1 MIWARRDTSAERSS
15 DYQGTDMSREPVIV
29 GVAQVANKDPERIV
43 HPVALLEDAARA
55 AFADA
60 GADPTGHIGAV
71 YSAPLSVF
79 SEEHGG
85 AMVAARLGLPDGIR
99 EQSNYSGAGP
109 QRLLAIACD
118 AIARGDIDAA
128 LLVGGVADASV
139 RRARERGQDAPAPP
153 TSVWSQGSAG
163 TGSLE
168 RLRNR
173 DWPFSAEQGSGAGM
187 PSSYFALVESA
198 MARAAG
204 RMPDAHRASLGDLL
218 APFTQVAAAR
228 PEVAWFPTAR
238 TPAEIATVGPDNR
251 FVAEPY
257 TKLMCSFPTVDL
269 AAALVVMS
277 RELADRLGIGADRRV
292 HPLALTLGHE
302 VGPPSVRPDIAR
314 AQALTDAASR
324 ALEAASVAPDQI
336 EAFDLYSCF
345 PAAVQLGMA
354 AFGIRE
360 DDSRPRTTT
369 GGLPY
374 FGGPG
379 AAYTLHGVVSMVER
393 CRANGGRVGA
403 VVGLGGAV
411 DDFSVGLYS
420 ADPPAH
426 GCSLETETVYPDA
439 TPVEITRTTD
449 GVAVVEACTVM
460 HERDAG
466 PVGAPVIAR
475 LPDGSRIG
483 ARALDPELA
492 KALSGTSLVGTRV
505 RITSADDKAFY
516 EPV

>member
-1 MIWARRDTSAERSS
+1 
-15 DYQGTDMSREPVIV
+15 MSRQPVIV
-29 GVAQVANKDPERIV
+29 GIAQLANKDPERVV
-43 HPVALLEDAARA
+43 HPVVLLEDAARA
-55 AFADA
+55 AFDDA
-60 GADPTGHIGAV
+60 GADPTAHIGAV

-109 QRLLAIACD
+109 QRLLALACD
-118 AIARGDIDAA
+118 AITRGDIDAA

-139 RRARERGQDAPAPP
+139 RRARERGDEAPAPP

-168 RLRNR
+168 RVLKR

-198 MARAAG
+198 LAAVAG
-204 RMPDAHRASLGDLL
+204 HAPDQHRAYLGALL
-218 APFTQVAAAR
+218 APFTEVASTR

-238 TPAEIATVGPDNR
+238 TPDEIASVSDDNR

-277 RELADRLGIGADRRV
+277 GELADRLGVASDKRV

-302 VGPPSVRPDIAR
+302 VGPPSVRPDIAKTR
-314 AQALTDAASR
+314 ALTDAAGR
-324 ALEAASVAPDQI
+324 ALDAASVAPGDI
-336 EAFDLYSCF
+336 DAFDLYSCF

-354 AFGIRE
+354 AFGVAE
-360 DDSRPRTTT
+360 DDPRPRTAT

-379 AAYTLHGVVSMVER
+379 AAYTLHGVVSIVER
-393 CRANGGRVGA
+393 CRANDGRVGA

-411 DDFSVGLYS
+411 DDFSVGLY
-420 ADPPAH
+420 AAEPPAH
-426 GCSLETETVYPDA
+426 GCSVETETVYPDEQ
-439 TPVEITRTTD
+439 PVAVTRTTD
-449 GVAVVEACTVM
+449 AVAVVEAFTVL
-460 HERDAG
+460 HERDEGA
-466 PVGAPVIAR
+466 VGAPVIAR
-475 LPDGSRIG
+475 LLDGTRIG
-483 ARALDPELA
+483 ARARDPKLPPS
-492 KALSGTSLVGTRV
+492 LSGTSLVGSEV
-505 RITSADDKAFY
+505 RITSVDDKAFY

>member
-1 MIWARRDTSAERSS
+1 MA
-15 DYQGTDMSREPVIV
+15 REPVIV
-29 GVAQVANKDPERIV
+29 GVAQLANKDPERIV
-43 HPVALLEDAARA
+43 HPVVLLEDAARA
-55 AFADA
+55 AFVDA
-60 GADPTGHIGAV
+60 GVDPTAHIGGV

-85 AMVAARLGLPDGIR
+85 AIVAGRLGLPDGIR

-109 QRLLAIACD
+109 QRLLAHACD
-118 AIARGDIDAA
+118 AIERGDIDAA

-139 RRARERGQDAPAPP
+139 RRARQRGEHAPAPP

-168 RLRNR
+168 RIRNR

-198 MARAAG
+198 LAARAG
-204 RMPDAHRASLGDLL
+204 HDPETHRAWLGRLL
-218 APFTQVAAAR
+218 APFTAVAATR
-228 PEVAWFPTAR
+228 PDVAWFPSAR
-238 TPAEIATVGPDNR
+238 TATEIATVGPDNR

-257 TKLMCSFPTVDL
+257 PKLMCSFPTVDL

-277 RELADRLGIGADRRV
+277 RELADRLGVAPDRRV
-292 HPLALTLGHE
+292 HPHAITLGHE
-302 VGPPSVRPDIAR
+302 VGPPSVRPDISR
-314 AQALTDAASR
+314 TRALTDAATR
-324 ALEAASVAPDQI
+324 ALEAAGVAPEDI
-336 EAFDLYSCF
+336 DAFDLYSCF

-354 AFGIRE
+354 AFGVGE
-360 DDSRPRTTT
+360 DDPRPRTAT

-379 AAYTLHGVVSMVER
+379 AAYTLHGIVSIVER
-393 CRANGGRVGA
+393 CRVNDGRVGA

-411 DDFSVGLYS
+411 DDFSVGLYA
-420 ADPPAH
+420 ADAPDH
-426 GCSLETETVYPDA
+426 GCALETETVYPDEA
-439 TPVEITRTTD
+439 PVPIVRTAD
-449 GVAVVEACTVM
+449 GIAVVEACTVM

-466 PVGAPVIAR
+466 TVGAPVIAR

-483 ARALDPELA
+483 ARAADAELPA
-492 KALSGTSLVGTRV
+492 ALSGSSLVGREV
-505 RITSADDKAFY
+505 RITSVDDDKAFY
-516 EPV
+516 ELV

>member
-1 MIWARRDTSAERSS
+1 
-15 DYQGTDMSREPVIV
+15 MSREPVIV

-55 AFADA
+55 AFDDA
-60 GADPTGHIGAV
+60 GADPTAHIGAV
-71 YSAPLSVF
+71 YSSPLSVF

-85 AMVAARLGLPDGIR
+85 AIVAARLALPEGLR
-99 EQSNYSGAGP
+99 EQSTYSGAGP
-109 QRLLAIACD
+109 QRLLALACD
-118 AIARGDIDAA
+118 AIIRGDIDGA

-139 RRARERGQDAPAPP
+139 RRARERGHDAPAPP

-168 RLRNR
+168 RIRNR

-198 MARAAG
+198 IAGAAG
-204 RMPDAHRASLGDLL
+204 HAPDARRAWLGRLL
-218 APFTQVAAAR
+218 APFTQVAATR
-228 PEVAWFPTAR
+228 PDVAWFPTVR
-238 TPAEIATVGPDNR
+238 TAPEIASVGPDNR

-269 AAALVVMS
+269 AAALVVLS
-277 RELADRLGIGADRRV
+277 SDVADRLGVPCDRRV
-292 HPLALTLGHE
+292 YPLALALGHE
-302 VGPPSVRPDIAR
+302 IGPPSVRPDMADAHALSDAAAR
-314 AQALTDAASR
+314 ALDASGVSADD
-324 ALEAASVAPDQI
+324 V

-345 PAAVQLGMA
+345 PAAVQLGMS
-354 AFGIRE
+354 AFGLDE
-360 DDSRPRTTT
+360 QDPRPRTTT

-393 CRANGGRVGA
+393 CRANGGRAGA

-411 DDFSVGLYS
+411 DDFSVGLYA

-426 GCSLETETVYPDA
+426 GCSVETETVYPDDA
-439 TPVEITRTTD
+439 PVPVTRTAD

-466 PVGAPVIAR
+466 PVAAPVIAR

-483 ARALDPELA
+483 ARARDPELPA
-492 KALSGTSLVGTRV
+492 SLSGRSLVGTEV
-505 RITSADDKAFY
+505 RITSAGDKAFY